1 MEENEKKVFEP
12 VSDMPEQEHEE
23 PDCDATTDEEVLK
36 GARRNM
42 HLGLLWCVGGLAF
55 TFLSYYLTEAG
66 GHYVIA
72 TGAIVWGAIQALNG
86 LTAYVRIMRARG
98 ESGACKKAIVTAV
111 CTALA
116 IAGAGYQSWRMVQAE
131 DTPLIDHEQPY
142 DCPELG
148 IRFTVPTGFTAITTE
163 HTEETDSTY
172 AVYRIRTFSPSCE
185 IYINGVSGL
194 GESVGE
200 DFDSVDDI
208 AGFLNARAERFF
220 PDGQWIENKIEEI
233 NGIRFLKHVGHFE
246 PNSTTT
252 TYHTWH
258 NGLLLSFNFET
269 SNKGGASKETEAFLQ
284 TLETY

>member
-1 MEENEKKVFEP
+1 MEENEKEVFEP
-12 VSDMPEQEHEE
+12 ASDMPEQEHEE
-23 PDCDATTDEEVLK
+23 QDYNEMTDEEVLK

-42 HLGLLWCVGGLAF
+42 LLGLLWCVGGLAF

-66 GHYVIA
+66 GRYVIA

-86 LTAYVRIMRARG
+86 LTAYVQIMRARG
-98 ESGACKKAIVTAV
+98 ADAACKKAIAGAV
-111 CTALA
+111 CTGLA
-116 IAGAGYQSWRMVQAE
+116 IAGAGYQSWRMMQAE
-131 DTPLIDHEQPY
+131 DTLLIDHEQPY

-148 IRFTVPTGFTAITTE
+148 IRFTIPAGFTAITTE
-163 HTEETDSTY
+163 HSEETDSTY
-172 AVYRIRTFSPSCE
+172 AVYRIRTFSPSYT
-185 IYINGVSGL
+185 IYINGVPGL

-200 DFDSVDDI
+200 DFESVDDI
-208 AGFLNARAERFF
+208 AGFLNARAEAFF

-258 NGLLLSFNFET
+258 NRLLVSFNFDTNSKE
-269 SNKGGASKETEAFLQ
+269 GASKEAEAFLQ

>member
-1 MEENEKKVFEP
+1 MEENEKEVFEP
-12 VSDMPEQEHEE
+12 ASDMPEQEHEE
-23 PDCDATTDEEVLK
+23 QDYNETTDEEVLK

-42 HLGLLWCVGGLAF
+42 LLGLLWCVGGLAF

-66 GHYVIA
+66 GRYVIA

-86 LTAYVRIMRARG
+86 LTAYVQIMRARG
-98 ESGACKKAIVTAV
+98 ADAACKKAIAGAV
-111 CTALA
+111 CTGLA
-116 IAGAGYQSWRMVQAE
+116 IAGAGYQSWRMMQAE
-131 DTPLIDHEQPY
+131 DTLLIDHEQPY

-148 IRFTVPTGFTAITTE
+148 IRFTIPAGFTAIATE
-163 HTEETDSTY
+163 HSEETDSTY
-172 AVYRIRTFSPSCE
+172 AVYRIRTFSPSYT
-185 IYINGVSGL
+185 IYINGVPGL

-200 DFDSVDDI
+200 DFESVDDI
-208 AGFLNARAERFF
+208 AGFLNARAEAFF

-258 NGLLLSFNFET
+258 NRLLVSFNFDTNSKE
-269 SNKGGASKETEAFLQ
+269 GASKEAEAFLQ

>member
-1 MEENEKKVFEP
+1 MEENEKKIFEP
-12 VSDMPEQEHEE
+12 ASDMPEQEHEE
-23 PDCDATTDEEVLK
+23 PDYDETTDEEELK

-42 HLGLLWCVGGLAF
+42 RMGLLWCVGGLAGS
-55 TFLSYYLTEAG
+55 FLSYYSARVG
-66 GHYVIA
+66 GRYVIA

-86 LTAYVRIMRARG
+86 LTAYIQTMRARG
-98 ESGACKKAIVTAV
+98 ENAACKKAIVTAV

-116 IAGAGYQSWRMVQAE
+116 IVGLGYQSWRMVQTE
-131 DTPLIDHEQPY
+131 DMPLMENPQPY

-148 IRFTVPTGFTAITTE
+148 IRFTIPAGFTTITTE
-163 HTEETDSTY
+163 HNEETDSTY
-172 AVYRIRTFSPSCE
+172 AVYRIRTFSPSYT
-185 IYINGVSGL
+185 IYINGVPGL

-200 DFDSVDDI
+200 DFESVDDI
-208 AGFLNARAERFF
+208 AGFLNARAEAFF

-258 NGLLLSFNFET
+258 NRLLVSFNFDTNSKE
-269 SNKGGASKETEAFLQ
+269 GASKEAEAFLQ